1 MLMGTI
7 QGVTNGGSVI
17 LLAILDKEGCS
28 HSVYGDARLM
38 DNFLGGVIE
47 TAAKAGVHPTLV
59 EVLIEGPGLVDWIA
73 VVSDQDPHELAELV
87 GPAAASGPC

>member
-17 LLAILDKEGCS
+17 LLVILDKAGCQ

-38 DNFLGGVIE
+38 DHFLGGVVDSA
-47 TAAKAGVHPTLV
+47 TKAGVHPTEV
-59 EVLIEGPGLVDWIA
+59 EVLAEGPGLVEWMA
-73 VVSDQDPHELAELV
+73 VVSDLEPAALAELV
-87 GPAAASGPC
+87 GPAVASGPC